1 MKKLEIY
8 GRQVAM
14 ALALTAASSAWWT
27 GAAWAQA
34 DDGAPTAQSLLDQ
47 AAGAPGGPPPAAS
60 QPGMGPRGPGRMG
73 PGGPGGPGGQ
83 NGHMGPG
90 GPEGRHG
97 GMGTH
102 FNERLLNLAKA
113 TPEQRQ
119 QIRQIMQS
127 ARTDIR
133 ALREAGRADHQ
144 QMRQQ
149 FVQPKIDAAAVE
161 TLRQKMLSQ
170 HDKVSQ
176 RYTKALVDAA
186 NVLTPEQR
194 QQLGEMAKKRRDMM
208 ERHRKEREALNPAK
222 S

>member
-1 MKKLEIY
+1 MKPLQLLSRHLVV
-8 GRQVAM
+8 GTALLGLM
-14 ALALTAASSAWWT
+14 AT
-27 GAAWAQA
+27 GAAGTAWAQQA
-34 DDGAPTAQSLLDQ
+34 DDGQMLPGLFDQ
-47 AAGAPGGPPPAAS
+47 MGPGPGGQGA
-60 QPGMGPRGPGRMG
+60 QGGPRGPGG
-73 PGGPGGPGGQ
+73 HGGPGGPM
-83 NGHMGPG
+83 GHG

-97 GMGTH
+97 GPGGMGQH
-102 FNERLLNLAKA
+102 FSERVLQLAKA

-119 QIRQIMQS
+119 QIRQIMQA

-149 FVQPKIDAAAVE
+149 FIQPKVDAAAIE
-161 TLRQKMLSQ
+161 ALRQKMLSQ
-170 HDKVSQ
+170 HDKVSL

-208 ERHRKEREALNPAK
+208 ERHRKERDALMPPPK